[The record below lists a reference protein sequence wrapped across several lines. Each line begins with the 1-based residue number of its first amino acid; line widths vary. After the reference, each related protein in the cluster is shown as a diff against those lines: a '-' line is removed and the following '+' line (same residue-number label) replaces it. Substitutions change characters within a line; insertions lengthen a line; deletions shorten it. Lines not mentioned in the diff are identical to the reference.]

1 LNESTYEKKYDGL
14 ELPLGP
20 APVCGLKSLLSKE
33 GRLMVQLAVSFC
45 FFLRADANSVR
56 WEALCAPRI
65 LPGPP
70 EGQVAMSS
78 TQQPKLPYWQLT
90 GAHTQNY

>member
-1 LNESTYEKKYDGL
+1 MKKSYNGL

-20 APVCGLKSLLSKE
+20 APVCGLKSLLCKE
-33 GRLMVQLAVSFC
+33 GRLVASWWCHWLFLSA

-56 WEALCAPRI
+56 WGALYAPRA

-70 EGQVAMSS
+70 EGPVVISP
-78 TQQPKLPYWQLT
+78 TQQPKLPYW
-90 GAHTQNY
+90 